1 MSKRIVSI
9 ALLAPMLIYL
19 CLSILS
25 NVPAHAADA
34 GTGHISGQLLDGS
47 NHNAPLAGQQVTLQV
62 AEGNNTR
69 DLATATTDTQGTFS
83 FDKLSTDKIISYA
96 VYIRY
101 QGAQY
106 VSDLVTLTRDP
117 SPQLNLTVYQA
128 TQKTDNIAV
137 IDATV
142 LVHEPNLQKG
152 TITISEVFA
161 FMNLNNRT
169 YVGSLNA
176 SKGRP
181 NALSFSLPSGIST
194 ITLGKGFSGYQVIQ
208 VDHGMASDAAILPGQ
223 NEFSFSFEVPYSAS
237 TLDLN
242 YTTMYPTVSLTF
254 LIPPDIHAS
263 SHELSS
269 QGVVSGKDQLL
280 YNRFVAN
287 ALPANKNI
295 QLHLE
300 GLAAN
305 APLNVGVVWLIVA
318 ILLMGAIVSVTWF
331 LLRAKHHRSA
341 VQIQKGCEQAL
352 QKNAKDD
359 SNHAYSDKKG
369 KSSVSSVR
377 KQKLLEELL
386 ALDQAYEAGK
396 LSKAVYQERRSK
408 TKAQLR
414 SLIEV

>member
-1 MSKRIVSI
+1 MSKRIPSTI
-9 ALLAPMLIYL
+9 LLASILIL
-19 CLSILS
+19 FLSIVS
-25 NVPAHAADA
+25 SVPAHAA
-34 GTGHISGQLLDGS
+34 GTGHITGQLLDGS
-47 NHNAPLAGQQVTLQV
+47 NHNAPLASQQITLQM

-69 DLATATTDTQGTFS
+69 DLATATTDAQGTFS
-83 FDKLSTDKIISYA
+83 FDNLSIDKTISYA

-106 VSDLVTLTRDP
+106 VSGLMTLDSNP
-117 SPQLNLTVYQA
+117 SPRLNLTVYQA
-128 TQKTDNIAV
+128 TQSTDNIAV
-137 IDATV
+137 VDATV

-152 TITISEVFA
+152 TITVSEVFE

-169 YVGSLNA
+169 YVGPLDA

-181 NALSFSLPSGIST
+181 NALSFSLPSGTKS
-194 ITLGKGFSGYQVIQ
+194 ITLGKGFPGYQVIQ
-208 VDHGMASDAAILPGQ
+208 VDRGMASDAAILPGQ

-242 YTTMYPTVSLTF
+242 YTTMYPTVLLTF

-269 QGVVSGKDQLL
+269 QGVVPDKDQHL

-300 GLAAN
+300 GLAIN
-305 APLNVGVVWLIVA
+305 TPLNIGVVWLIVA
-318 ILLMGAIVSVTWF
+318 ILLMSAVVSVTWF

-341 VQIQKGCEQAL
+341 AQFQKRREQVYK
-352 QKNAKDD
+352 KNERNGVDQEFA
-359 SNHAYSDKKG
+359 NKKR
-369 KSSVSSVR
+369 KSSISVDR
-377 KQKLLEELL
+377 KQKLLEDLL

-396 LSKAVYQERRSK
+396 LSKAAYQERRNK

-414 SLIEV
+414 SLMEV

>member
-1 MSKRIVSI
+1 MSKRIPSTI
-9 ALLAPMLIYL
+9 LLASILIL
-19 CLSILS
+19 FLSIVS
-25 NVPAHAADA
+25 SVPAHAA
-34 GTGHISGQLLDGS
+34 GTGHITGQLLDGS
-47 NHNAPLAGQQVTLQV
+47 NHNAPLASQQITLQM

-69 DLATATTDTQGTFS
+69 DLATATTDAQGTFS
-83 FDKLSTDKIISYA
+83 FDNLSIDKTISYA

-106 VSDLVTLTRDP
+106 VSGLMTLDSNP
-117 SPQLNLTVYQA
+117 SPRLNLTVYQA
-128 TQKTDNIAV
+128 TQSTDNIAV
-137 IDATV
+137 VDATV

-152 TITISEVFA
+152 TITVSEVFE

-169 YVGSLNA
+169 YVGPLDA

-181 NALSFSLPSGIST
+181 NALSFSLPSGTKS
-194 ITLGKGFSGYQVIQ
+194 ITLGKGFPGYQVIQ
-208 VDHGMASDAAILPGQ
+208 VDRGMASDAAILPGQ

-242 YTTMYPTVSLTF
+242 YTTMYPTVLLTF

-269 QGVVSGKDQLL
+269 QGVVPDKDQHL

-300 GLAAN
+300 GLAIN
-305 APLNVGVVWLIVA
+305 TPLNIGVVWLIVA
-318 ILLMGAIVSVTWF
+318 ILLMSAVVSVTWF

-341 VQIQKGCEQAL
+341 AQFQKRREQVYK
-352 QKNAKDD
+352 KNERNGVDQEFA
-359 SNHAYSDKKG
+359 NKKR
-369 KSSVSSVR
+369 KSSISVDR
-377 KQKLLEELL
+377 KQKLLEDLL
-386 ALDQAYEAGK
+386 ELDQAYEAGK
-396 LSKAVYQERRSK
+396 LSKAAYQERRNK

-414 SLIEV
+414 SLMEV

>member
-1 MSKRIVSI
+1 MSKRIRIPST
-9 ALLAPMLIYL
+9 ALLASILIL
-19 CLSILS
+19 FLSIVS
-25 NVPAHAADA
+25 SVPAHAT
-34 GTGHISGQLLDGS
+34 GSGHITGQLLDGS
-47 NHNAPLAGQQVTLQV
+47 NHNAPLASQQITLQM

-69 DLATATTDTQGTFS
+69 DLATATTDAQGTFS
-83 FDKLSTDKIISYA
+83 FDNLSTDKTISYA

-106 VSDLVTLTRDP
+106 VSGLMTLTRNP
-117 SPQLNLTVYQA
+117 SPRLNLTVYQA
-128 TQKTDNIAV
+128 TQRTDNIAV
-137 IDATV
+137 VDATV

-152 TITISEVFA
+152 TITVSEVFE

-169 YVGSLNA
+169 YVGSLDA

-181 NALSFSLPSGIST
+181 NALSFSLPSGTRS
-194 ITLGKGFSGYQVIQ
+194 ITLGKGFPGYQVIQ
-208 VDHGMASDAAILPGQ
+208 VDRGMASDAAILPEQ
-223 NEFSFSFEVPYSAS
+223 NEFSFSFEIPYNAS

-269 QGVVSGKDQLL
+269 QGVVPDQDQHL

-287 ALPANKNI
+287 VLPTNKNI

-300 GLAAN
+300 GLAV
-305 APLNVGVVWLIVA
+305 APLNIGVVWLIVA
-318 ILLMGAIVSVTWF
+318 ILLMNAVVSVTWF
-331 LLRAKHHRSA
+331 LLRAKHRQSA
-341 VQIQKGCEQAL
+341 AQFQKEREQARKKTA
-352 QKNAKDD
+352 KNGTTQT
-359 SNHAYSDKKG
+359 SVDKKG
-369 KSSVSSVR
+369 MPSAPADR
-377 KQKLLEELL
+377 KQKLLEDLL
-386 ALDQAYEAGK
+386 VLDQAYEAGN

-414 SLIEV
+414 SLMEV

>member
-1 MSKRIVSI
+1 VS
-9 ALLAPMLIYL
+9 
-19 CLSILS
+19 S
-25 NVPAHAADA
+25 VPAHAA
-34 GTGHISGQLLDGS
+34 GTGHITGQLLDGS
-47 NHNAPLAGQQVTLQV
+47 NHNTPLASQQITLQM

-69 DLATATTDTQGTFS
+69 DLATAVTDAQGTFS
-83 FDKLSTDKIISYA
+83 FDNLSTDKTISYA

-106 VSDLVTLTRDP
+106 VSGLVTLTSNP

-128 TQKTDNIAV
+128 TQRTDNIAV
-137 IDATV
+137 VDATV

-152 TITISEVFA
+152 TITVSEVFE
-161 FMNLNNRT
+161 FMNLNNHT
-169 YVGSLNA
+169 YVGSLDA

-181 NALSFSLPSGIST
+181 NALSFSLPSGTST
-194 ITLGKGFSGYQVIQ
+194 ITLGKGFPGYQVIQ
-208 VDHGMASDAAILPGQ
+208 VDRGMASDAAILPGQ
-223 NEFSFSFEVPYSAS
+223 NEFSFSFEVPYSTS

-254 LIPPDIHAS
+254 LIPPDIHAN

-269 QGVVSGKDQLL
+269 QGVVSGKDQHL
-280 YNRFVAN
+280 YNRFAAN

-305 APLNVGVVWLIVA
+305 APLNIGVIWLIVA

-341 VQIQKGCEQAL
+341 VQIQKGREQAR
-352 QKNAKDD
+352 KKTAKDGTTQE
-359 SNHAYSDKKG
+359 SFDKKG
-369 KSSVSSVR
+369 ASSVPEDR

-396 LSKAVYQERRSK
+396 LSKAVYQEQRNK

-414 SLIEV
+414 SLILP